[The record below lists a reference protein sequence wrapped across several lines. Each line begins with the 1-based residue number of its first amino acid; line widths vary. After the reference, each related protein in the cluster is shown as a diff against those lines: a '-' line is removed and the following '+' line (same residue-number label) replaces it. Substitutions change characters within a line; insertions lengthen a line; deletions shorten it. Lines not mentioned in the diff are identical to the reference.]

1 MTALDKFLEMIDGRR
16 IFCSQK
22 IKEDGNLVGIYGKVV
37 FHDENH
43 IVLQSDKSIHL
54 ININHIL
61 ELEYTPELEIVSTE
75 DV

>member
-1 MTALDKFLEMIDGRR
+1 MALNKFISMIDGRR

-37 FHDENH
+37 SHDENFL
-43 IVLQSDKSIHL
+43 ILQSDKSLHL
-54 ININHIL
+54 INIKNII
-61 ELEYTPELEIVSTE
+61 ELEYTPELEIVLTE